1 MKSTDEKKHAPAI
14 ERVYYEA
21 PQLQLIEV
29 AVERGFSLS
38 QQEPSPWED
47 M

>member
-1 MKSTDEKKHAPAI
+1 MKNANEKKHAPAI
-14 ERVYYEA
+14 ERVYYET

>member
-1 MKSTDEKKHAPAI
+1 MKNADEKKHAPAI
-14 ERVYYEA
+14 ERVDYKV

-29 AVERGFSLS
+29 VVERGFSLS